1 MHESQCRKAEAVTP
15 RRTSWAK
22 GAALAAAS
30 LALAGCVSPGA
41 PKTAATLNGE
51 AMYAPRAWAES
62 QPVNITARLNAVQS
76 ALNSV
81 QVAANDYFAYQQQRA
96 DTFNAQQ
103 ARMSEYKSRI
113 YHRRLEEE
121 AAERERLRALAS
133 QNRVFKIGTVNP
145 VDGPGFNF
153 AAHDAA
159 WSFYNQL
166 SISSSAMRSHRRA
179 VGEGSLAATQPP
191 VISKGY
197 GSGSKRGS
205 TDSSGN

>member
-1 MHESQCRKAEAVTP
+1 MDDLQCRAAGTSPPGRVCWMKALP
-15 RRTSWAK
+15 
-22 GAALAAAS
+22 LAIAS

-41 PKTAATLNGE
+41 PKTSASLNGE
-51 AMYAPRAWAES
+51 AMYAPRAWASSE
-62 QPVNITARLNAVQS
+62 PVDITGRLNAIQG
-76 ALNSV
+76 ALSSV
-81 QVAANDYFAYQQQRA
+81 QAAANDYFAYQQQRA
-96 DTFNAQQ
+96 DTLNAQQ

-133 QNRVFKIGTVNP
+133 QNRVFKMGTVNP

-166 SISSSAMRSHRRA
+166 SISSSSMRSHRRA
-179 VGEGSLAATQPP
+179 VGEGSLAASQPP
-191 VISKGY
+191 VISRGY
-197 GSGSKRGS
+197 GSGSRRKS
-205 TDSSGN
+205 TDSNGN

>member
-1 MHESQCRKAEAVTP
+1 MQNREPERQYTISFLR
-15 RRTSWAK
+15 
-22 GAALAAAS
+22 ALLIVPLLFAS
-30 LALAGCVSPGA
+30 AGCMSASA
-41 PKTAATLNGE
+41 PKTAANLNGE
-51 AMYAPRAWAES
+51 AMYAPHAWANS
-62 QPVNITARLNAVQS
+62 QPVNITARLNAIQG

-81 QVAANDYFAYQQQRA
+81 QIAAADYFAYQQQRA

-103 ARMSEYKSRI
+103 ARMAEYESRI

-166 SISSSAMRSHRRA
+166 SISSSAMRGHRRA
-179 VGEGSLAATQPP
+179 VGEGSLAASQPP
-191 VISKGY
+191 VISRGY
-197 GSGSKRGS
+197 GSGSKRNS
-205 TDSSGN
+205 TDSNGN